1 MNFLPLTDVLQQM
14 TENFV
19 DEDCRKQCFDMASRM
34 NSTGQELAMVL
45 SYEIALSV
53 NRNHNIVSTFSAMP
67 INRHKSV

>member
-34 NSTGQELAMVL
+34 NSTGKELAMVL

-53 NRNHNIVSTFSAMP
+53 NRNHNIVSTFSAML